1 MGFNSEFRSPTR
13 WYSKLAIAFLAVAF
27 FAILAA
33 SAVSGYLL
41 SRILRP
47 IAHAQGTLADL
58 PGHPERMSYQDPI
71 KGPRTAWFF
80 PGLKSAPSV
89 VLSSGYRWSGGE
101 LLTLASA
108 LQDHQ
113 YNVLV
118 VDFLADGTERVRTT
132 LGFEEVAE
140 LRAAMDALA
149 RRGDVDAERFGLW
162 GVDLGAYVALA
173 VGTTDRRVQAIVL
186 ESVYDHPRQLLQL
199 LLKEA
204 GAGSLPLIGRITTL
218 GFRWLQYSYRD
229 VPPLAQG
236 LDALG
241 GTPQQYLESPETPE
255 LSATTREI
263 FRLSPPP
270 HELVHLPRGN
280 YAGMSDEEKRR
291 YENRVVSF
299 FLINLPIEAPAARR

>member
-1 MGFNSEFRSPTR
+1 
-13 WYSKLAIAFLAVAF
+13 L
-27 FAILAA
+27 
-33 SAVSGYLL
+33 
-41 SRILRP
+41 
-47 IAHAQGTLADL
+47 
-58 PGHPERMSYQDPI
+58 SYQDPV

-89 VLSSGYRWSGGE
+89 ILCSGYRWSGGE

-118 VDFLADGTERVRTT
+118 VDFLAEESGRVRTT
-132 LGFEEVAE
+132 LGFEEITE

-173 VGTTDRRVQAIVL
+173 VGTTDRRVRAMAL
-186 ESVYDHPRQLLQL
+186 ESVYDHPRQLLQV

-218 GFRWLQYSYRD
+218 GFRWLQYSYRN
-229 VPPLAQG
+229 VPPLTQG
-236 LDALG
+236 LDGLA

-255 LSATTREI
+255 FSATTREI

-270 HELVHLPRGN
+270 HELVPLPRGN

-299 FLINLPIEAPAARR
+299 FLTNLPPSVAPAPRR